1 MTALTIGLVVLVI
14 IAVGGMLI
22 MAYPRRR
29 RDVRGLYTEGLDY
42 LLLGNLKRAYQCFKE
57 VIEKDADHI
66 SAYLKMG
73 QVMRRGGATEKALKL
88 HDSLQVRPNLTGYER
103 LELYKN
109 LALDYSA
116 LGHHDRAVEW
126 ALAILKL
133 EKRNT
138 WALRH
143 LVMFSRDLGDWTAG
157 GKYLAQWQKVTH
169 NEDTRLQAL
178 CRFRQGYDHRHDE
191 APETVRAHYK
201 QALKI
206 DERFTP
212 AHYYLAESF
221 ADEAAALRHQST
233 TDEGATGEAASAS
246 LTELADK
253 ITNLTTQA
261 LDHWSSYVEL
271 APMDTYRVLHR
282 VEESLFSLQR
292 FDDVEPFLRQVLDK
306 QPENLDGLASLAN
319 FYVRKGEL
327 DKAKQL
333 LDTIPE
339 DAASGPFIRAI
350 QLKLGYRRDA
360 SQNMMPELDRLIDSI
375 RINAQAQVSPG
386 EAQTS
391 LMSWLEPNNDPLENL
406 A

>member
-1 MTALTIGLVVLVI
+1 MTSLTIGMVVVAIIAIGVVLVM
-14 IAVGGMLI
+14 V
-22 MAYPRRR
+22 YPRRR
-29 RDVRGLYTEGLDY
+29 RDVRSLYTEGLDY
-42 LLLGNLKRAYQCFKE
+42 LLLGNLKRAYQCFKD

-88 HDSLQVRPNLTGYER
+88 HDSLQVRPNLTSYER

-116 LGHHDRAVEW
+116 LGRHDRAVEW

-143 LVMFSRDLGDWTAG
+143 LVMFYRDLGDWTAG

-178 CRFRQGYDHRHDE
+178 CRFRQGYDHRHE
-191 APETVRAHYK
+191 EPPEPIRAHYK

-221 ADEAAALRHQST
+221 ADEAAALHKQSA
-233 TDEGATGEAASAS
+233 TDEGATGEAASVS
-246 LTELADK
+246 QRELADK
-253 ITNLTTQA
+253 IIKLTTQA
-261 LDHWSSYVEL
+261 LAHWSSFVEL
-271 APMDTYRVLHR
+271 SPQDTYRVLHR

-306 QPENLDGLASLAN
+306 EPENLDGLASLAN

-327 DKAKQL
+327 DKAKRL
-333 LDTIPE
+333 LGTIPE
-339 DAASGPFIRAI
+339 DAANGPFIRAI
-350 QLKLGYRRDA
+350 QLKLGYRLDA
-360 SQNMMPELDRLIDSI
+360 SQNLMPELDRLIDSI
-375 RINAQAQVSPG
+375 RINAKAQVRPG